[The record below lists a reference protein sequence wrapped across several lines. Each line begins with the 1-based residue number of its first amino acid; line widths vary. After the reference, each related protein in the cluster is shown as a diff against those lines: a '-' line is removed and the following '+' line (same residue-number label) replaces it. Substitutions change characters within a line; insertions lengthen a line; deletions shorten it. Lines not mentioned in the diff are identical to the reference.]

1 MYIKEDLRVYLINY
15 LIIEKGR
22 PDQVHNCTL
31 LNISMT
37 SLTATCSDGFNG
49 GLPQLFLLELQD
61 ANNKVCITLY
71 FWD

>member
-1 MYIKEDLRVYLINY
+1 
-15 LIIEKGR
+15 
-22 PDQVHNCTL
+22 
-31 LNISMT
+31 MT

-71 FWD
+71 FLSIIKSLKIYVRFTHLMILFPFLFRK